1 MGIRSYWGALS
12 GSPATTAPNGDHLL
26 LDGNKPINKSPSGV
40 GGSGVSSS
48 SAGLGGGVLSTIAS
62 RYSIISAV
70 CEESFAVKRRRLQ
83 HTCFPA
89 NNCTSLNKDEVDTV
103 PPPPRDDVPLLAT
116 RAAPV
121 FAECDSVL
129 NGSVSATRLTSN
141 SDVTHIPT
149 TLFPVSSFVTVSP
162 GLGATNALGSPST
175 WTNSTASL
183 GLNSTPTVCSFPIG
197 FHPGDERGDAR
208 SPDARDAPVPSWLN
222 RLFHPPE
229 R

>member
-1 MGIRSYWGALS
+1 L
-12 GSPATTAPNGDHLL
+12 GSPSSWTNSTASLGLSSASSSDAL
-26 LDGNKPINKSPSGV
+26 
-40 GGSGVSSS
+40 VSS
-48 SAGLGGGVLSTIAS
+48 AS
-62 RYSIISAV
+62 NETNGYS
-70 CEESFAVKRRRLQ
+70 
-83 HTCFPA
+83 
-89 NNCTSLNKDEVDTV
+89 CTNAL
-103 PPPPRDDVPLLAT
+103 PPPRDDVPLLAT

-141 SDVTHIPT
+141 SDVTHIPN